1 MYQDFEGIYGN
12 LIEYIQQLG
21 AEKETFKTKLIYI
34 LVLVI
39 VLLIALGIIIYV
51 YKDDFASK
59 LSEIQTIVT
68 VIAIVFIALFSLCL
82 VKIGK
87 STNRYNKIFKDKIL
101 PNLLSNIDKNLVY
114 SPKQGLSKEVYNQS
128 GLAIEYNKF
137 KSEDY
142 ISGYIAENALLEMSE
157 VNAQKI
163 EKDKEGKEVVVESF
177 EGLVA
182 VATLKKNTKNDIKI
196 VKNSF
201 WKMNREANIRI
212 ASAQFEQYFDMYAD
226 NKIVAMQI
234 FTTEVIEEILT
245 FVDEMKIHL
254 EISIKQNKLYATF
267 KTGEMYE
274 GGITKNPK
282 ELLSKYYVITY
293 FIIRLIKR
301 INKAI
306 EEAEF

>member
-12 LIEYIQQLG
+12 LIGYIQELG

-34 LVLVI
+34 LILI
-39 VLLIALGIIIYV
+39 IALLLTLGTVFFI
-51 YKDDFASK
+51 YKDDYATK
-59 LSEIQTIVT
+59 LNEIQTIIT
-68 VIAIVFIALFSLCL
+68 VIGIVFVVLFILCL
-82 VKIGK
+82 AKIGK
-87 STNRYNKIFKDKIL
+87 STKRYNKIFKDKIL
-101 PNLLSNIDKNLVY
+101 PNLLSNIDKNLSY
-114 SPKQGLSKEVYNQS
+114 SPKQGLSKDIYNQS
-128 GLAIEYNKF
+128 GLAIEYNEF

-142 ISGYIAENALLEMSE
+142 ISGYIGHNALLEMSE
-157 VNAQKI
+157 INAKKI
-163 EKDKEGKEVVVESF
+163 EKDEDGKPVTVDSF
-177 EGLVA
+177 DGLLA

-201 WKMNREANIRI
+201 WKLNREANIRI

-234 FTTEVIEEILT
+234 FTTDVIEEILT
-245 FVDEMKIHL
+245 FVDEMKIYL

-301 INKAI
+301 INKSI
-306 EEAEF
+306 EEAEI